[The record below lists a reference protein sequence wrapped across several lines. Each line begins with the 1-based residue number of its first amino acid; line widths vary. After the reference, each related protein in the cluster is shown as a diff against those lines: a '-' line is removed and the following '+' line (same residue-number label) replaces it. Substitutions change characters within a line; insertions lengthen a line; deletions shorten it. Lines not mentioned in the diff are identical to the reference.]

1 MRNFRSG
8 LIATAAVLAAS
19 SIHANAN
26 TYDFSY
32 SFGQPGD
39 YGEITGSFTG
49 SGLITD
55 ITDISNIHVSY
66 NNTPLTGPLNAFS
79 YIGPSTGNCYGPANC
94 FSANGVVVSSIATL
108 NNFVFINSNSVND
121 MSVFS
126 PAFSNY
132 FYMIPWG
139 NGAGNSEAVQYYND
153 PNFVP
158 SNQYNGDLIPQ
169 NWELTE
175 TPLPSTWTLLI
186 AGFVG
191 LLGFVAFGGKKRKV
205 AATAAA

>member
-1 MRNFRSG
+1 
-8 LIATAAVLAAS
+8 
-19 SIHANAN
+19 
-26 TYDFSY
+26 
-32 SFGQPGD
+32 
-39 YGEITGSFTG
+39 
-49 SGLITD
+49 
-55 ITDISNIHVSY
+55 
-66 NNTPLTGPLNAFS
+66 
-79 YIGPSTGNCYGPANC
+79 
-94 FSANGVVVSSIATL
+94 
-108 NNFVFINSNSVND
+108 
-121 MSVFS
+121 
-126 PAFSNY
+126 
-132 FYMIPWG
+132 MIPWG

>member
-1 MRNFRSG
+1 MRNLRSA
-8 LIATAAVLAAS
+8 LIATAALLAVS
-19 SIHANAN
+19 NIRANAN

-32 SFGQPGD
+32 SFGQAGD

-49 SGLITD
+49 SGPITD

-79 YIGPSTGNCYGPANC
+79 YIGPSTGDCYGPANC

-139 NGAGNSEAVQYYND
+139 NGAGNPEAVQYYND

-158 SNQYNGDLIPQ
+158 SNQYNGDLISQ

-186 AGFVG
+186 GG
-191 LLGFVAFGGKKRKV
+191 LLGLGFLAGYRGNKSR
-205 AATAAA
+205 TAAIAA